1 MLRRLL
7 SLIAARDSC
16 DEPAAATAA
25 DRIENA
31 VSSVCANA
39 SADAWY
45 PPLMV
50 SAAMIGQQAQQRRQ
64 IEAARDLL
72 QRLTPD
78 DYARFMGEYYETGLR
93 RFGDAWSFAD
103 IVTVLLTLTELLRPR
118 RYLEVGV
125 RRGRSACAV
134 ANLAPACTLALFD
147 MWVENYAGMPNPGPS
162 MVRDEL
168 KKVGH
173 RGETTFV
180 DGNSHVTL
188 KRYFRDHPDDVFDL
202 ITIDGD
208 HSESG
213 ATEDIRDVLP
223 HLAIGGAIVLDDI
236 SHPAHPELRRVW
248 CQMLEA
254 EPRFSTWAYRDIGYG
269 VGFALRKW

>member
-1 MLRRLL
+1 MLRRML

-16 DEPAAATAA
+16 GEPVAATAA
-25 DRIENA
+25 DQIENA
-31 VSSVCANA
+31 VPSICAGR
-39 SADAWY
+39 SAADWY
-45 PPLMV
+45 PPLMI
-50 SAAMIGQQAQQRRQ
+50 SAAMIGHQAQQRRQ

-72 QRLTPD
+72 RRLTPD
-78 DYARFMGEYYETGLR
+78 DYARFMGEYYDTGLR
-93 RFGDAWSFAD
+93 RFGEEWSFAD
-103 IVTVLLTLTELLRPR
+103 IVTVLLTLTKWLRPR

-134 ANLAPACTLALFD
+134 ASLAPTCALALFD
-147 MWVENYAGMPNPGPS
+147 MWVENYAGMPNPGPAF
-162 MVRDEL
+162 VRDEL

-173 RGETTFV
+173 HGETVFV
-180 DGNSHVTL
+180 DGNSHETL
-188 KRYFRDHPDDVFDL
+188 KRYFRDRPDDVFDL

-208 HSESG
+208 HSEAG

-223 HLAIGGAIVLDDI
+223 HLAIGGALVLDDI
-236 SHPAHPELRRVW
+236 AHPAHPELARVW
-248 CQMLEA
+248 RQVLEA